1 MKRWHYYLVLTLI
14 AGLFVMPQLFTHKL
28 ILGADALFHYNRFY
42 ETAEQIRTGTFS
54 YFISIFG
61 FQQSGRIVNAIYG
74 PIFSYLQGVLVLLAG
89 SWFKYQVL
97 SNFLVYL
104 IAGCALFKL
113 LSYAKVREST
123 ALLSSIIFMTTYSIN
138 YWAVSYTHL
147 RAHET

>member
-14 AGLFVMPQLFTHKL
+14 AGLFVMPQLVTHKL

-74 PIFSYLQGVLVLLAG
+74 PIFSYLQGVLVLIAG
-89 SWFKYQVL
+89 SWFKYQVI
-97 SNFLVYL
+97 SNFFVYL
-104 IAGCALFKL
+104 IAGCSLFKL

-123 ALLSSIIFMTTYSIN
+123 ALWSAILFMTTYSIN
-138 YWAVSYTHL
+138 YWVL
-147 RAHET
+147 N